1 MITVSSE
8 ADGGNDNEEVVH
20 NSNIIIVKRV

>member
-8 ADGGNDNEEVVH
+8 ADGSHDNEEVVH